1 MAGYR
6 PRLHD
11 RKLLTAG
18 ASRQRAGQSD
28 ILTLLESQSRAVGA
42 NGILIVGFASH
53 GMSEDGTQYLLTASS
68 LLAHRETF
76 LTDAKICD
84 VVSRNEVPRSLIF
97 LDACRERLSR
107 DRRGG
112 DPDPRSVAALWHSM
126 RSVNGQAVI
135 AAAAAGG
142 YAYDDDARRN
152 GVFTENVI
160 DGLRCGATTNS
171 EGFITV
177 DTLYSYVSAHVLTW
191 LQEHK
196 DPATKRATQLRCE
209 NGTKQMPLSICVN
222 RTASASPHPAR

>member
-1 MAGYR
+1 M
-6 PRLHD
+6 
-11 RKLLTAG
+11 
-18 ASRQRAGQSD
+18 
-28 ILTLLESQSRAVGA
+28 
-42 NGILIVGFASH
+42 
-53 GMSEDGTQYLLTASS
+53 
-68 LLAHRETF
+68 